1 MASHIIPL
9 MINFIMLGI
18 NIYGKFRAFNLSI
31 IKTIFAQFFA
41 FNQVFLIIFACLLKH
56 QCYKFVKNALSQ
68 RYRCSISFSKYCF
81 SRLITRRNCNINIL
95 IKNFT
100 LGNNKCFNY
109 RKLQQNKKK
118 RCF

>member
-1 MASHIIPL
+1 MVSHIIPL

-18 NIYGKFRAFNLSI
+18 NMRGKFKVSKLLI
-31 IKTIFAQFFA
+31 INNYLCAIFC
-41 FNQVFLIIFACLLKH
+41 VKSSFLIIFVCLLKYRY
-56 QCYKFVKNALSQ
+56 YKFIKNALSL

-109 RKLQQNKKK
+109 RKSQQNKKR